1 MDKHE
6 RALKKSGVQR
16 RKKKQKQALLDAS
29 SDQKQ
34 QKLYFSPLT
43 LCKSSNNNDLL
54 HGANASSSTESIPGE
69 AKDNEMVHY
78 LVN

>member
-1 MDKHE
+1 MKGLSRKAVCRE
-6 RALKKSGVQR
+6 GR
-16 RKKKQKQALLDAS
+16 RSKKQALLDAS

-69 AKDNEMVHY
+69 AKDNETVHY